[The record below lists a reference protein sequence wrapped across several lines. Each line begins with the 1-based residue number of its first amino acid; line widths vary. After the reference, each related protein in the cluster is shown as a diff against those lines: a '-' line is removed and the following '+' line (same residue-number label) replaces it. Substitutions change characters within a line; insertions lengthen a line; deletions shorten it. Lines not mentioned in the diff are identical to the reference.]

1 MTISTPAPRELRRFT
16 VWPDGTVFGPS
27 GEQLTPFPVN
37 GYLRVTRYEAGKWIA
52 EPIHRLVCEAFHGE
66 APEGQPFARHRDG
79 NAEHN
84 HYLNLAWSDQP
95 TNEADKVQHGTA
107 LIGIRH
113 HQAKITEDDVRLIR
127 SMAGSSTEVAPLFGI
142 SPSMVRRIRGRK
154 NWTHL

>member
-1 MTISTPAPRELRRFT
+1 MTHSTPAPRELRRFT

-27 GEQLTPFPVN
+27 GEQLTPFP
-37 GYLRVTRYEAGKWIA
+37 
-52 EPIHRLVCEAFHGE
+52 
-66 APEGQPFARHRDG
+66 
-79 NAEHN
+79 
-84 HYLNLAWSDQP
+84 
-95 TNEADKVQHGTA
+95 DKVQHGTA